1 MRRPCTRRRRIPI
14 PPMREKSTSALAYHG
29 CHARP
34 LTRRMRC
41 SSTYTIVMPIIILL
55 CRHTDTHRHAQSAS
69 CYVDTNT
76 HVMLSRTL
84 FFNDSSVSHHT
95 LLINCPTFQN
105 IYPAIGKIRMKTQ
118 IIACCCCAYDVLIYF
133 FMRILRLFSR
143 LWFPNED
150 FWKAERTV
158 VRNIFSTHFSRGVSW
173 VRNVEKCVEKMFR
186 TAVRSAFQKSSFG
199 EHVVALFPSACAHVC
214 GDSPV
219 TRR

>member
-1 MRRPCTRRRRIPI
+1 
-14 PPMREKSTSALAYHG
+14 
-29 CHARP
+29 
-34 LTRRMRC
+34 MRC

-84 FFNDSSVSHHT
+84 FFNESSVSHHT

-118 IIACCCCAYDVLIYF
+118 IISCCVARMMSLSTFSCVFCDF
-133 FMRILRLFSR
+133 FAR

-158 VRNIFSTHFSRGVSW
+158 RNVFSTHFSRGVSW

-186 TAVRSAFQKSSFG
+186 TVRSAFQKSSFG
-199 EHVVALFPSACAHVC
+199 EHIVALFPSACAHAR